1 MPDEETNSSLE
12 KIRAQMTELERV
24 LSEMNYRR
32 GYLKGFQDAMELC
45 EKNALEARKEKVP
58 F

>member
-12 KIRAQMTELERV
+12 KIRAQMIELEW
-24 LSEMNYRR
+24 LISEMSYKR
-32 GYLKGFQDAMELC
+32 GYLKGFQDTMELC
-45 EKNALEARKEKVP
+45 KKNALEARKEKAP